1 MNDIQKKDLID
12 AIHNACDALHALE
25 MEADHV
31 GSVIAPS
38 QPRDMLD
45 ALEEHLRKLTPEV
58 YS

>member
-1 MNDIQKKDLID
+1 MINIQKKDLIA

-31 GSVIAPS
+31 GSVISPS